1 MTEKINVKTKVKTE
15 RKGGNQ
21 PVNERKLVNKR
32 IEELRTKKLHITQ
45 TEFAVLLGMDPK
57 KGRSTVNNWEQG
69 AIQVKSDDLERIA
82 RLVPVSADW
91 LLGRSDVWRVNGDL
105 QGIHSATGLSEDA
118 IIKLM
123 QISREKDG
131 STFPLIISAIIEN
144 KNVEFFLS
152 LLSAL
157 ISLDGASDSIPV
169 EANIDG
175 KTLSLP
181 AESFLKEHIKTLFIE
196 QIHNIAEKYKELER

>member
-1 MTEKINVKTKVKTE
+1 M
-15 RKGGNQ
+15 
-21 PVNERKLVNKR
+21 NERKLVNKR
-32 IEELRTKKLHITQ
+32 IEELRTKKLYITQ

-123 QISREKDG
+123 QISRGKDG
-131 STFPLIISAIIEN
+131 STFPLLISALIEN
-144 KNVEFFLS
+144 EYSEFFLY